1 MEQSYFQLQF
11 IHFSICREL
20 QLDILSCAKRV
31 RRRLTYQEKSTNL
44 QSKRKETPAKVS
56 MKNDLSKIEL
66 EFAAS
71 STSQERMLRED
82 NFASSENLKQ
92 VTLFKKFIR
101 EGPYFICV
109 ICIRCLYKRPIVRFD
124 FNSYSSL
131 VKELVHLVSSYDGR
145 LYISRTCHNKVKKN
159 YVPDQA
165 VSNKLAVE
173 LLPNELRD
181 LRRLERFLVATR
193 ILFKKVTVM
202 WKGQSPKVKG
212 SVCNIPISE
221 NDNNCNSLPRP
232 ADSNGVIIVKLK
244 REATYRGHVL
254 FEPVIPRL
262 IDSLLQYLKK
272 QNYLYRNIETD
283 IEDIPEEL
291 LSQIGNI
298 SEKNTYIYL
307 LKNTTNPNYIIVDTL
322 VGNKK

>member
-1 MEQSYFQLQF
+1 MEQFYFQLQF

-92 VTLFKKFIR
+92 VTLFKKLIR

-109 ICIRCLYKRPIVRFD
+109 ICNRCLFKRYVVRFD

-131 VKELVHLVSSYDGR
+131 VKELVHLVSSYDVR
-145 LYISRTCHNKVKKN
+145 LYICITCHNKVKKDS
-159 YVPDQA
+159 VPCQA

-173 LLPNELRD
+173 LLPNEFRD
-181 LRRLERFLVATR
+181 LRRLERVLVAKR
-193 ILFKKVTVM
+193 ILFEKVTVM
-202 WKGQSPKVKG
+202 LRGQSPKVKG
-212 SVCNIPISE
+212 SICNILISE
-221 NDNNCNSLPRP
+221 IDNNCNSLPRP

-244 REATYRGHVL
+244 R
-254 FEPVIPRL
+254 
-262 IDSLLQYLKK
+262 
-272 QNYLYRNIETD
+272 
-283 IEDIPEEL
+283 
-291 LSQIGNI
+291 
-298 SEKNTYIYL
+298 
-307 LKNTTNPNYIIVDTL
+307 
-322 VGNKK
+322 

>member
-1 MEQSYFQLQF
+1 MEQFYFQLQF

-92 VTLFKKFIR
+92 VTLFKKLIR

-131 VKELVHLVSSYDGR
+131 VKELVHLVLSYDG
-145 LYISRTCHNKVKKN
+145 LCIY
-159 YVPDQA
+159 
-165 VSNKLAVE
+165 VE
-173 LLPNELRD
+173 LATI
-181 LRRLERFLVATR
+181 RL
-193 ILFKKVTVM
+193 KK
-202 WKGQSPKVKG
+202 
-212 SVCNIPISE
+212 IIS
-221 NDNNCNSLPRP
+221 L
-232 ADSNGVIIVKLK
+232 VKL
-244 REATYRGHVL
+244 
-254 FEPVIPRL
+254 FL
-262 IDSLLQYLKK
+262 IS
-272 QNYLYRNIETD
+272 
-283 IEDIPEEL
+283 
-291 LSQIGNI
+291 
-298 SEKNTYIYL
+298 
-307 LKNTTNPNYIIVDTL
+307 
-322 VGNKK
+322 